1 MNECFLMER
10 CFGNLICPVFL
21 YKRIQG
27 LIRKTACFALGSSS
41 LEVHGYTNTSPSAG
55 TGDEHQLWL
64 HQLGRG
70 RQGVAARN
78 QNNRIVPNDT
88 VTCPIHVALRNGIG
102 LEDRSLWRCTVLAL
116 AYAAGGGL

>member
-10 CFGNLICPVFL
+10 CFGTLICPVFL

-41 LEVHGYTNTSPSAG
+41 LEVHRYTNTSPSAG
-55 TGDEHQLWL
+55 TGDEH
-64 HQLGRG
+64 HQIGRG

-78 QNNRIVPNDT
+78 QNNRTVPNDT